1 MARSS
6 NSAPFARRRAGRP
19 VSAQGGTALFYLAA
33 TTVVLIMAQFAV
45 AGFST
50 FTMDKTPTDNTFS
63 AVGVGGYIVAAMT
76 LVVLIT
82 VLVSPSA
89 RSDRRTLWLAVTL
102 AVLSIVVMP
111 ATGNAGKTVPAVG
124 ALHVLIAVIIF
135 GVAAWL
141 AVEVAPRRTAVG

>member
-6 NSAPFARRRAGRP
+6 DSASLAGRAGRP
-19 VSAQGGTALFYLAA
+19 VSGQSGTVLLYLAA

-141 AVEVAPRRTAVG
+141 TVEVARRRTAAG